1 MSGFYVY
8 LISSLPALRFGAAP
22 PFSLEK
28 FLQICLDLLPEEDLE
43 ILRLSV
49 DIGRDFVYLG
59 RSEALRKWCGFNI
72 ALNNEIVK
80 IRAGRRHIDPAKFLR
95 PDVYF
100 SADVFHIAGA
110 AYRNPS
116 LLEAESMLD
125 QARWN
130 YLEELSL
137 GHYFDLELLLVYLQ
151 KLLILERW
159 QRINRSDKQELLT
172 SVLM

>member
-8 LISSLPALRFGAAP
+8 LISSLPVLRFGAAP
-22 PFSLEK
+22 HFSLEK
-28 FLQICLDLLPEEDLE
+28 FIQICRDLVPEEDLE
-43 ILRLSV
+43 ILRLSA

-59 RSEALRKWCGFNI
+59 PLEALRNWCDFNI

-80 IRAGRRHIDPAKFLR
+80 IRAGRKHIDSAKFLR
-95 PDVYF
+95 PDGYF
-100 SADVFHIAGA
+100 SSDAFHIAGA
-110 AYRNPS
+110 ACRNPS
-116 LLEAESMLD
+116 LLEAESILD

-130 YLEELSL
+130 YLEEISL
-137 GHYFDLELLLVYLQ
+137 GHYFDLELLLIYLQ

-159 QRINRSDKQELLT
+159 QRINRADKPELLT